1 MNKIR
6 LAGISTLLLFSV
18 PTMATAST
26 NTDNPNDIYFGVGA
40 SFLSM
45 DVSGSLY
52 DSNDTLLGSG
62 SEDISGASMLG
73 AFAGYQ
79 FSPWISVEGRGYFSL
94 ADEDYYGTSVEIS
107 RFFAVYGKPTLP
119 IHKYFSVYGLFGYG
133 LATANVGGESDSEG
147 DFTYGIGAEIR
158 KGTNVKLQVEWV
170 AIHDEDYS
178 AKWDN
183 EKLNYSIKVSGINAN
198 LAWYF

>member
-26 NTDNPNDIYFGVGA
+26 NTDNSNDIYFGVGA

-119 IHKYFSVYGLFGYG
+119 IHKYFSVYGLLGYG

-158 KGTNVKLQVEWV
+158 KGTNVKLQVEWL